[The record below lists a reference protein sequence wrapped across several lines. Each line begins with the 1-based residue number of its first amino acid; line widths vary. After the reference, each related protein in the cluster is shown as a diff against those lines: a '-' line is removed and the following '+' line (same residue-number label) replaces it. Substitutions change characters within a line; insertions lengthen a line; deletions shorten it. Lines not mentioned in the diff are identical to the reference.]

1 MRQPTSRPLPVS
13 FATILS
19 VATLPLLT
27 ACSGTPKAASP
38 AQSDPFANVNT
49 VAHDRDVWTALLAN
63 NSKIRRTVTY
73 TATGVEATTESDD
86 RAVVALLQNHAR
98 AMKNRMQAGA
108 PVRVWDDVFSDLF
121 KKHQNVTI
129 NVTNTEKGVTI
140 TESCISAAGNAEGTH
155 AVDAETVS
163 LLWSH
168 AAGVSEFVRSA
179 ERSGHEPTYRIPAG
193 STPPP
198 AELAI
203 GGVPHRILLTQP
215 TAEQLVTLRAMGA
228 KGVLNFRHAAEHP
241 DYNEQAAATATGL
254 AYCNLPYKQAEELTD
269 ELLSTARTTLR
280 ESTAKNEPL
289 ALHCRTGNRVGA
301 AWACWRALD
310 CSIPVEQAISEAKA
324 MGMNN
329 PAYETKARAYIAER
343 ATTPKA
349 P

>member
-1 MRQPTSRPLPVS
+1 VRQPTPHPLPVIL
-13 FATILS
+13 ATILS
-19 VATLPLLT
+19 ATTLPLLT
-27 ACSGTPKAASP
+27 ACSSTPKP
-38 AQSDPFANVNT
+38 AIPTQSDLLANVNT

-63 NSKIRRTVTY
+63 NAKIRRTVTY

-108 PVRVWDDVFSDLF
+108 PVRVWDDVFADLF
-121 KKHQNVTI
+121 KKHQSVTI

-140 TESCISAAGNAEGTH
+140 TESCTVLDSQQTA
-155 AVDAETVS
+155 DPETVS

-179 ERSGHEPTYRIPAG
+179 ERSGHEPTHRIPAG

-215 TAEQLVTLRAMGA
+215 TAQQLVSLQAMGA

-241 DYNEQAAATATGL
+241 DYNEQAAATSTGL
-254 AYCNLPYKQAEELTD
+254 SYCNLPYKQAEELTD

-289 ALHCRTGNRVGA
+289 VLHCRTGNRVGA

-329 PAYETKARAYIAER
+329 PAYETKARAYIAQR
-343 ATTPKA
+343 AATPKS

>member
-1 MRQPTSRPLPVS
+1 MRQPTFRPLPVTL
-13 FATILS
+13 ATILS
-19 VATLPLLT
+19 ATALPLLT
-27 ACSGTPKAASP
+27 ACSSTPKPATTP
-38 AQSDPFANVNT
+38 AQSDPLANVNT

-108 PVRVWDDVFSDLF
+108 PVRVWDDVFADLF

-140 TESCISAAGNAEGTH
+140 TESCTVLDSQQTA
-155 AVDAETVS
+155 DPETVS

-179 ERSGHEPTYRIPAG
+179 ERSGHEPTHRIPAG

-215 TAEQLVTLRAMGA
+215 AAQQLVTLQAMGA

-241 DYNEQAAATATGL
+241 DYNEQAAVTATGL
-254 AYCNLPYKQAEELTD
+254 SYCNLPYKQAEELTD

-280 ESTAKNEPL
+280 DSTAKNEPL
-289 ALHCRTGNRVGA
+289 ILHCRTGNRVGA

-329 PAYETKARAYIAER
+329 PAYETKARAYIAQR
-343 ATTPKA
+343 AATPKN